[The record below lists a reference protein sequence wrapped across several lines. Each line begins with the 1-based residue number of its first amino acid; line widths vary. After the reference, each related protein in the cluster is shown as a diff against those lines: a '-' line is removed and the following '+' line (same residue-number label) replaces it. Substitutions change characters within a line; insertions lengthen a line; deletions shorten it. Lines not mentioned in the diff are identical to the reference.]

1 MELKDYQQSV
11 INDLVRYLAILQQH
25 KGFYAQA
32 FTHFWATHP
41 YFSRTETYR
50 DTLEGIPHLCLKV
63 PTAGGKTYLAC
74 NALQPLFEGLRIY
87 ENRLVVWFVPSTA
100 ILEQTY
106 NNLSNPKHF
115 YHQRLRQQ
123 FGKSVEVY
131 QIDDL
136 LEGRGFSPVS
146 VRENVNI
153 LVLSYQSIR
162 ADKQTKDNRR
172 IYKNNG
178 CLMNFFEN
186 ETDKSYQLVLS
197 NSANTSNSDTDSEVE
212 AKSLINVIRK
222 YNPVCVIDEA
232 HNATSDL
239 SVEMLKNINPCF
251 VLELTA
257 TPRKDKANK
266 KNPEANLSNILSYI
280 DSFSLKKENMVKLP
294 LLVNNLK
301 DKHEVLE
308 RAMLLQFELEE
319 KAKQSSDYIR
329 PIVLV
334 QAQAVSK
341 EKETETYSKLKEN
354 LIEKGIP
361 AKQIAIKT
369 ANIDEIKNIN
379 LLDKKCEIR
388 YIITVDALKEGW
400 DCPFAYILATVANK
414 SSEIQIEQIVGR
426 VLRKPYTKNQE
437 GKALRMLN
445 MSYVLTSSP
454 KFQDVLDNI
463 VKALNHQGFAKTD
476 IEKLETPTQNTVFLG
491 NSGNN
496 LGSSDANAEENT
508 NYSTNSGENNH
519 ENSNNS
525 NQSYQENNNE
535 NTSYVYEAE
544 AIYEKDKGFMQLQI
558 LQNVVPIPADL
569 KNTAK
574 LNEMKPQFKA
584 IAEKILLPQFFI
596 TTPKISVFDVEKE
609 VKLDYE
615 NLLTNFD
622 LKNQS
627 IAIDF
632 DSIAIDLY
640 EVDIEAGEVG
650 EKNQSRFV
658 RSKAT
663 EYMQELYLKAFSQQT
678 NEGKVKTLTAN
689 LIKYMGNVPPFE
701 DVDLK
706 NYVRRIVES
715 RNIEELENI
724 NSKQDEYAQKIKKH
738 IQILAIEYAEKKFY
752 ELIDKDKIYLKPNFA
767 LPTHTTNKENTAIKK
782 CLFEKAPI
790 MTTLESQFISDIASL
805 ENVVFG
811 HKFTNRGKEGFC
823 INACF
828 TNHYPDFLIVTKN
841 NKYILAETKGDYLL
855 NQETAT
861 KNKMG
866 RKWASLAGRDYK
878 YFMIFETLDIPDC
891 YNLNNIK
898 NLIKDL

>member
-1 MELKDYQQSV
+1 MELKDYQQSI

-123 FGKSVEVY
+123 FGKSIEVY

-197 NSANTSNSDTDSEVE
+197 NSANSSNSDTDSEVE

-308 RAMLLQFELEE
+308 RAMMLQFELEE

-476 IEKLETPTQNTVFLG
+476 IEKLEKKDDILEDKDYIFFSKDVIFE
-491 NSGNN
+491 NSETTKDVI
-496 LGSSDANAEENT
+496 LEDKDYIFEKKDVIFSAEE
-508 NYSTNSGENNH
+508 
-519 ENSNNS
+519 
-525 NQSYQENNNE
+525 
-535 NTSYVYEAE
+535 
-544 AIYEKDKGFMQLQI
+544 IYEKDKGFMQTQI
-558 LQNVVPIPADL
+558 SQNVVPIPAEL
-569 KNTAK
+569 KNTVK
-574 LNEMKPQFKA
+574 LNEMKAQFKA

-596 TTPKISVFDVEKE
+596 TTPKLGVFDVEKE

-627 IAIDF
+627 IAIYF

-640 EVDIEAGEVG
+640 EVDIEQSEIS

-782 CLFEKAPI
+782 CLFEKAPT

-805 ENVVFG
+805 ENVVFW

-841 NKYILAETKGDYLL
+841 NKYILAETKGDVWH
-855 NQETAT
+855 NKENVT

>member
-178 CLMNFFEN
+178 CLMGFFEN
-186 ETDKSYQLVLS
+186 ETDKSYQLVLP
-197 NSANTSNSDTDSEVE
+197 NSSNSDTDSEVE

-308 RAMLLQFELEE
+308 RAMMLQAELEE

-379 LLDKKCEIR
+379 LLDKKCQIR
-388 YIITVDALKEGW
+388 YILTVDALKEGW
-400 DCPFAYILATVANK
+400 DCPFAYVLATVANK

-476 IEKLETPTQNTVFLG
+476 IEKLETGNLSTPQGLQTLVELQNT
-491 NSGNN
+491 
-496 LGSSDANAEENT
+496 DENT
-508 NYSTNSGENNH
+508 REHTNSDENNH
-519 ENSNNS
+519 ENSNHS
-525 NQSYQENNNE
+525 NQGYQENDKE
-535 NTSYVYEAE
+535 NASYAYEAE
-544 AIYEKDKGFMQLQI
+544 AIYEKDKGFMQMQI
-558 LQNVVPIPADL
+558 FQNVVPIPADL
-569 KNTAK
+569 KNTVK

-584 IAEKILLPQFFI
+584 LAEKILLPQFFI
-596 TTPKISVFDVEKE
+596 TTPKLGVFDVEKE

-640 EVDIEAGEVG
+640 EVDIEAGE
-650 EKNQSRFV
+650 KNQSRFV

-663 EYMQELYLKAFSQQT
+663 DSMQELYLKAFSQQT

-738 IQILAIEYAEKKFY
+738 IQILAEEYAEKKFY

-782 CLFEKAPI
+782 CLFEKAPT

-805 ENVVFG
+805 ENVVFW

-841 NKYILAETKGDYLL
+841 NKYILAETKGDVWH
-855 NQETAT
+855 NKENVT
-861 KNKMG
+861 KSKMG

-878 YFMIFETLDIPDC
+878 YFMIFETLDIADC

>member
-123 FGKSVEVY
+123 FGKSIEVY

-178 CLMNFFEN
+178 CLMGFFEN
-186 ETDKSYQLVLS
+186 ETDKSYQLVLP
-197 NSANTSNSDTDSEVE
+197 NSPNTSNSDTDSEVE
-212 AKSLINVIRK
+212 SKSLINVIRK

-361 AKQIAIKT
+361 ANQIAIKT
-369 ANIDEIKNIN
+369 ANIDEIKNVN
-379 LLDKKCEIR
+379 LLDRKCQIR
-388 YIITVDALKEGW
+388 YILTVDALKEGW
-400 DCPFAYILATVANK
+400 DCPFAYVLATVANK

-437 GKALRMLN
+437 GKNLRMLN

-476 IEKLETPTQNTVFLG
+476 IEKLETG
-491 NSGNN
+491 N
-496 LGSSDANAEENT
+496 L
-508 NYSTNSGENNH
+508 STSQGLQTLVEL
-519 ENSNNS
+519 
-525 NQSYQENNNE
+525 E
-535 NTSYVYEAE
+535 NTSSYGVAQSHPITDVSATDKDYIFEKKDVIFSAE
-544 AIYEKDKGFMQLQI
+544 AIYEKDKGFMQMQI
-558 LQNVVPIPADL
+558 FQNVVPIPADL
-569 KNTAK
+569 KNMVK

-596 TTPKISVFDVEKE
+596 TTPKLGVFDVEKE

-640 EVDIEAGEVG
+640 EVDIEAGE
-650 EKNQSRFV
+650 KNQSRFV

-663 EYMQELYLKAFSQQT
+663 ETMQELYLKAFSQQT
-678 NEGKVKTLTAN
+678 NEGKVKTLTAS

-701 DVDLK
+701 DVDLR

-738 IQILAIEYAEKKFY
+738 IQILAEEYAEKKFY

-782 CLFEKAPI
+782 CLFEKAPT
-790 MTTLESQFISDIASL
+790 MTSLESQFISDMASL
-805 ENVVFG
+805 ENVVFW

-828 TNHYPDFLIVTKN
+828 TNHYPDFLIVTQN
-841 NKYILAETKGDYLL
+841 NKYILAETKGDVWH
-855 NQETAT
+855 NKENVT

-878 YFMIFETLDIPDC
+878 YFMVFETLDIPDC
-891 YNLNNIK
+891 YNLNTIK
-898 NLIKDL
+898 SLIKDL